1 MCNCFSCENNK
12 ATSINLCENNK
23 TILII
28 IIPKY
33 NILNQSP
40 PYTPSGEIKT
50 PYTGSSIKGINSKKL
65 IYTYTF

>member
-33 NILNQSP
+33 NIINQSP
-40 PYTPSGEIKT
+40 PYTPPYTPSSGIKT
-50 PYTGSSIKGINSKKL
+50 P
-65 IYTYTF
+65 